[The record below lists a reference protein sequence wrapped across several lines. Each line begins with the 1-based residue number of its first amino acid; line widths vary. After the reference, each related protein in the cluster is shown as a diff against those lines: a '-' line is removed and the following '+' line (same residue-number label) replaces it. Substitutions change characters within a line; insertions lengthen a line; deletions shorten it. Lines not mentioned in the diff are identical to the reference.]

1 MIISGH
7 WYASGSAAQVAAAL
21 HIDNDVVEVKT
32 GGDVVLSCHLRDV
45 GVSDRLGNIER
56 KLTFVD
62 IGIFSTQDNAAIDS
76 AFGSLQK
83 SNRCIHF
90 LETHMAAVL
99 VALIFTIAVGF
110 SFFRWG
116 IPWASET
123 VAHALPHKTNELIAA
138 ESLDFLDEY
147 WFGESEI
154 DEQRQAK
161 IRDHFRTQLLPLDET
176 NKGINYRLHFRSWDH
191 NDKKIP
197 NAFALP
203 SGDIILTDQ
212 FVLLTKNQDEMDSV
226 LLHEIGHVVH
236 RHSLEMVIQS
246 TLVTTIVM
254 LVTGDSS
261 GIADVGLGLGALLV
275 SSHYSRNHESEA
287 DVYAFEKM
295 LVAGIDPQAFSLIMG
310 RMDEYME
317 KTFHAAEVD
326 SGIEV
331 NADSHGGTDDDIG
344 IDTESTAKSDVDANT
359 ENGQEENVNVIEKT
373 GNTSDYN
380 DLMNYLSTHPET
392 EARQKKA
399 QQYSECFK
407 QGLTVCDVQ

>member
-1 MIISGH
+1 VIISGH
-7 WYASGSAAQVAAAL
+7 WHASGGAAKTTAAL
-21 HIDNDVVEVKT
+21 HIDNDVVVVKANE
-32 GGDVVLSCHLRDV
+32 GVVLSCHLRDV
-45 GVSDRLGNIER
+45 NVSDRLGNIER

-62 IGIFSTQDNAAIDS
+62 IGIFSTKDNAAIDRV
-76 AFGSLQK
+76 FGSLQK
-83 SNRCIHF
+83 TNRCIHF

-99 VALIFTIAVGF
+99 VALVFTITVSF
-110 SFFRWG
+110 SFFKWG
-116 IPWASET
+116 VPWVSET

-138 ESLDFLDEY
+138 ESLGFLDEY
-147 WFGESEI
+147 WFGESKIEA
-154 DEQRQAK
+154 QRQEE
-161 IRDHFRTQLLPLDET
+161 IRDHFRTQLLPLDEA
-176 NKGINYRLHFRSWDH
+176 NQGINYRLHFRSWSH

-212 FVLLTKNQDEMDSV
+212 FVILADNQDEMDSV

-236 RHSLEMVIQS
+236 RHSLEMVVQS

-261 GIADVGLGLGALLV
+261 GVADVGLGLGALLV

-287 DVYAFEKM
+287 DIYAFEKM
-295 LVAGIDPQAFSLIMG
+295 LIAGIDPQAFSTIMG
-310 RMDEYME
+310 RMDEYMDE
-317 KTFHAAEVD
+317 TFHTAEVESD
-326 SGIEV
+326 IEANV
-331 NADSHGGTDDDIG
+331 EIHGDTGADIDAGSTVAADVEIHG
-344 IDTESTAKSDVDANT
+344 
-359 ENGQEENVNVIEKT
+359 ENDQEENAAVIEKA
-373 GNTSDYN
+373 GNASDYN

-399 QQYSECFK
+399 QQYSDCFK